1 MSDGSKRVRLVIPA
15 AVEFVLLARLTVA
28 GFGSRLGLPYDEVE
42 DLRVMVTEA
51 CRLLIGENGAHGE
64 ITFTCTAGD
73 GNVVIEAEADVD
85 PLPPAPDDDDL
96 ALHLLAVL
104 ADDHTVEIGSGGP
117 GRVRISKALAS

>member
-1 MSDGSKRVRLVIPA
+1 MPDPSNRVRLVIPA
-15 AVEFVLLARLTVA
+15 AVEFVLLVRLTVA

-51 CRLLIGENGAHGE
+51 CRLLIGENGSTGE

-85 PLPPAPDDDDL
+85 PAPSAPGEDDL
-96 ALHLLAVL
+96 ALHLLAAL
-104 ADDHTVEIGSGGP
+104 ADDHTVEIGSGTP
-117 GRVRISKALAS
+117 GRVTISKTLAG